1 MTWVL
6 AGALALAAC
15 SFASAICVRADQ
27 RVLQLLGGPSPGR
40 GERMVRMSDPR
51 FLALGGLV
59 LGGSAALAS
68 SPTAVLTA
76 PVLALA
82 GYRLPSFIAARE
94 RNARQIDMA
103 ATVPDLLDIVAVSV
117 TAGLSPRLAL
127 DRSSEAVVGPIAVEL
142 AAIRHEVSMGGT
154 WRSGLRDAAD
164 RLGLPELRRLAVVIE
179 QGQRLG
185 TPVSDRLRSLARE
198 VRAER
203 RARREE
209 RARRAPVVM
218 LFPLVF
224 LILPAFV
231 LAAVVPALLV
241 AIRGVP

>member
-1 MTWVL
+1 VTWVL
-6 AGALALAAC
+6 AGALVLAAC
-15 SFASAICVRADQ
+15 SFASAIRARADR
-27 RVLQLLGGPSPGR
+27 RVLELIGGRSPGR
-40 GERMVRMSDPR
+40 DGRTIRMSDPR
-51 FLALGGLV
+51 LLVLGGLV

-68 SPTAVLTA
+68 PPTAMLTL

-82 GYRLPSFIAARE
+82 GYRLPGFIAARA
-94 RNARQIDMA
+94 RKARQVEMA

-127 DRSSEAVVGPIAVEL
+127 DRSSEVVGGPIASEL
-142 AAIRHEVSMGGT
+142 AGIRHEVSLGGT

-231 LAAVVPALLV
+231 LAAVVPAVLV

>member
-1 MTWVL
+1 MTWAL
-6 AGALALAAC
+6 AGALVLAAC
-15 SFASAICVRADQ
+15 SFASAIRARADR
-27 RVLQLLGGPSPGR
+27 RVLELIGGRSPGR
-40 GERMVRMSDPR
+40 DGRTVRMSDPR
-51 FLALGGLV
+51 VLAAGGLV
-59 LGGSAALAS
+59 LGGAAALAS
-68 SPTAVLTA
+68 PPTAMLTV

-82 GYRLPSFIAARE
+82 GYRLPGFIAARA
-94 RNARQIDMA
+94 RKARQVEMA

-127 DRSSEAVVGPIAVEL
+127 DRSSEAVGGPIASEL
-142 AAIRHEVSMGGT
+142 AVIRHEVSLGGT

-231 LAAVVPALLV
+231 LAAVVPAVLV

>member
-1 MTWVL
+1 MTWAL
-6 AGALALAAC
+6 AGALVLAAC
-15 SFASAICVRADQ
+15 SLASAIRVSADR
-27 RVLQLLGGPSPGR
+27 RVLELIGGRWPGR
-40 GERMVRMSDPR
+40 GGASVRLGDPR
-51 FLALGGLV
+51 LLALAGLV

-68 SPTAVLTA
+68 PPTAMLTV

-82 GYRLPSFIAARE
+82 GYRLPGFIAARA
-94 RNARQIDMA
+94 RTARQVEMA
-103 ATVPDLLDIVAVSV
+103 ATVPDLLDIVAVSA

-127 DRSSEAVVGPIAVEL
+127 DRSSEAVSGPIASEL
-142 AAIRHEVSMGGT
+142 ATIRHEVSLGGT

-231 LAAVVPALLV
+231 LAAVVPAVLV

>member
-1 MTWVL
+1 VTWAL
-6 AGALALAAC
+6 AGALVLAAC
-15 SFASAICVRADQ
+15 SFVSAIRARADR
-27 RVLQLLGGPSPGR
+27 RVLELAGGRSPGR
-40 GERMVRMSDPR
+40 GGSTVWRSDPR
-51 FLALGGLV
+51 LLALGGLV

-68 SPTAVLTA
+68 PPTAVLTV

-82 GYRLPSFIAARE
+82 GYRLPGFVAAR
-94 RNARQIDMA
+94 ARQARQVEMA
-103 ATVPDLLDIVAVSV
+103 ATVPELLDIVAVSV

-127 DRSSEAVVGPIAVEL
+127 DRSSEAVAGPIASEL
-142 AAIRHEVSMGGT
+142 APIRHEVSLGGT
-154 WRSGLRDAAD
+154 WRAGLRDAAV
-164 RLGLPELRRLAVVIE
+164 RLDLPELRRLAVVIE

-185 TPVSDRLRSLARE
+185 TPVSDRLRSLARD

-231 LAAVVPALLV
+231 LAAVVPAVLV